1 MFYRKFANKHYEGT
15 ILFEFEELEFI
26 HEGKPYYADGSV
38 TITYEAEN
46 DDFGRLDILEYDIDS
61 VQTVSATDND
71 NQDIEMTAEMIKTMV
86 KALDDTPRKQEKI
99 HDAIVQDIDF
109 SMRD

>member
-1 MFYRKFANKHYEGT
+1 M
-15 ILFEFEELEFI
+15 LFR
-26 HEGKPYYADGSV
+26 S
-38 TITYEAEN
+38 EN
-46 DDFGRLDILEYDIDS
+46 DDFGRLDILEYEIDS

-99 HDAIVQDIDF
+99 HDEIVQDIDF